1 MKDATTDPGPPQL
14 RIDGGEV
21 PVEHA
26 RKQSQ
31 GGRGG
36 GSLSYAQ
43 REILAVI
50 REKGSI
56 RGVEAGV
63 IVHAHR
69 SPPCMGQRKPPSATG
84 DRYRGG
90 GAGCCAFASTDG
102 AAALKR
108 LRERGMVKQR
118 ADRSW
123 VRAETDEP

>member
-1 MKDATTDPGPPQL
+1 MKDAPTDPGPPQL

-36 GSLSYAQ
+36 GVLSYAQ

-69 SPPCMGQRKPPSATG
+69 SPPCMGTRRASATD
-84 DRYRGG
+84 DRYKGG

-108 LRERGMVKQR
+108 LRERGMVQQR
-118 ADRSW
+118 GDRSW
-123 VRAETDEP
+123 VRAEADEP